1 MNDTSI
7 EIAWDED
14 DVRNLP
20 EDFWEKAK
28 PAREFFTAQ
37 WGAANAEIFL
47 EENRRSIGQRGK
59 QKAPV
64 KEKVTVRLDAD
75 ILDGFRATGKGW
87 QTRMNDVLRAHPPV

>member
-1 MNDTSI
+1 MNAANT

-14 DVRNLP
+14 DIQDLP

-28 PAREFFTAQ
+28 PAQAFFTEQ
-37 WGAANAEIFL
+37 WGAKKAEAFL

-64 KEKVTVRLDAD
+64 KKKVTVRLDAD

>member
-1 MNDTSI
+1 MQTDF
-7 EIAWDED
+7 EYGVPDEE
-14 DVRNLP
+14 NP
-20 EDFWEKAK
+20 EWTAAMFKEAR
-28 PAREFFTAQ
+28 PAREVLSALF
-37 WGAANAEIFL
+37 GVAATDAFL
-47 EENRRSIGQRGK
+47 AENRRSIGQRGK

>member
-1 MNDTSI
+1 MNDANT

-14 DVRNLP
+14 DIRDLP

-28 PAREFFTAQ
+28 PAREVLSALF
-37 WGAANAEIFL
+37 GVAATDAFL
-47 EENRRSIGQRGK
+47 AENRRHIGQRGK